1 MAYQK
6 LPPETFFDSAMRHTQ
21 RGVEIMGTLKGAYE
35 GARTLYGGISAAAT
49 YARPLLALM

>member
-6 LPPETFFDSAMRHTQ
+6 IPPESFFDKAMRHTQ
-21 RGVEIMGTLKGAYE
+21 HGVEIMGTLKGAYE
-35 GARTLYGGISAAAT
+35 GVKTLYGGLSAAAN

>member
-6 LPPETFFDSAMRHTQ
+6 IPPESFFDKAMRHTQ
-21 RGVEIMGTLKGAYE
+21 HGVEIMGTLKGAYE
-35 GARTLYGGISAAAT
+35 GVRTLYGGLTAAAN

>member
-6 LPPETFFDSAMRHTQ
+6 LPAESFFDKSMRVANQ
-21 RGVEIMGTLKGAYE
+21 GIQIMGTLKGAWE
-35 GARTLYGGISAAAT
+35 AGRTILGGINTAAT